1 MMDTAKIEIPE
12 FLIEM
17 SKQMHVQPSRATAD
31 PIWQVRCKSYIV
43 TAPGYNESHWILC
56 DDDGEFYRSDI
67 DNGIRAAEYFKDNYE
82 EWFTEKLQEI
92 KEDAFFDDMDDFEI
106 FADEFDYDFEDL
118 PDGVSRVSVQET
130 EEVVSTHLTE
140 QDANWFIK
148 RKQHDYPKLYTY
160 VESAYWSPQIKELR
174 AWILSLTS
182 GDQPQPLEE

>member
-1 MMDTAKIEIPE
+1 MDTAKIEIPE
-12 FLIEM
+12 FLTEM
-17 SKQMHVQPSRATAD
+17 SKQMHMQPNRATAD
-31 PIWQVRCKSYIV
+31 PIWQVRCKRYIV

-67 DNGIRAAEYFKDNYE
+67 DNGMRAAEYFKDNYE
-82 EWFTEKLQEI
+82 GWFTEKLQEI
-92 KEDAFFDDMDDFEI
+92 KEDEL
-106 FADEFDYDFEDL
+106 FDYDFEDL
-118 PDGVSRVSVQET
+118 PDGVSRISVQET
-130 EEVVSTHLTE
+130 EVVVSMHLTE
-140 QDANWFIK
+140 EDANWFIK